1 MRAESRERVHMNKR
15 MISLLAIAL
24 MVVAGSLAGAEP
36 IAPGPDAQELV
47 QEALIL
53 AEPGDTIEFA
63 EGVFEFTR
71 GLSLDVDNVTLRGQ
85 GMDRTVFSFKNQDAG
100 SEGLIVTSDGVTLAQ
115 FAVEDT
121 IGDAIKAKGCEN
133 ISFIGVRTEWTG
145 GPKET
150 NGAYGL
156 YPVDC
161 ENVLIDGCLAVAA
174 SDAGLYIGQ
183 SRNIIVR
190 NSIAKYNVAGIE
202 IENCYNADVYNNI
215 AIHNTGGILVF
226 DLPNLPQQGGH
237 NVRVFANH
245 SVDNDTPNFAPKGNI
260 VANVPMGTGLLVM
273 ANRNVEVFE
282 NTFSGNATAN
292 VIVSSYRRGPEEKV
306 DPNYYP
312 YPEAIHIHHNRFGTG
327 GNAPSGPLGMLA
339 ASALGTPMP
348 DIVWDGA
355 MNEEKVVDGKLP
367 KQDWIYIHSNGA
379 ATFGNA
385 NLPDFM
391 KDPENA
397 RPKFNP
403 EAHEGKLPPL
413 KPVKLNGRS

>member
-1 MRAESRERVHMNKR
+1 MKAR
-15 MISLLAIAL
+15 MIFALTATFAASIGAIAQ
-24 MVVAGSLAGAEP
+24 AEM
-36 IAPGPDAQELV
+36 IDPGPDAQERV

-71 GLSLDVDNVTLRGQ
+71 GLSLDVDNVTLQGQ

-100 SEGLIVTSDGVTLAQ
+100 SEGLIVTSDHVTLSQ
-115 FAVEDT
+115 FGVEDT
-121 IGDAIKAKGCEN
+121 IGDAVKAKGSNN

-161 ENVLIDGCLAVAA
+161 ENVLMDGCIAIGA

-183 SRNIIVR
+183 SRNIVVR
-190 NSIAKYNVAGIE
+190 NCIAKYNVAGIE
-202 IENCYNADVYNNI
+202 IENCYDADVYNNL

-237 NVRVFANH
+237 NVRVFDNH

-260 VANVPMGTGLLVM
+260 VANVPMGTGLIVM
-273 ANRNVEVFE
+273 ANRNVEVFD

-292 VIVSSYRRGPEEKV
+292 VIVSSYRRGPEEQV

-312 YPEAIHIHHNRFGTG
+312 YPEAVYIHDNRFGTG
-327 GNAPSGPLGMLA
+327 GHKPSGPLGMLA
-339 ASALGTPMP
+339 ASSLGVPMP
-348 DIVWDGA
+348 DIVWDGV
-355 MNEEKVVDGKLP
+355 MNPKKVKNGKLP
-367 KQDWIYIHSNGA
+367 KSDWIYIENNGK

-385 NLPDFM
+385 NLQAFM
-391 KDPENA
+391 EDPESA
-397 RPKFNP
+397 EPEFNI
-403 EAHEGKLPPL
+403 EEHEGSLPPL
-413 KPVKLNGRS
+413 KPVELNGRS

>member
-1 MRAESRERVHMNKR
+1 MKILP
-15 MISLLAIAL
+15 ISLLTA
-24 MVVAGSLAGAEP
+24 VVAFAVTNSAGAEL
-36 IAPGPDAQELV
+36 ILPGPDAQERV

-53 AEPGDTIEFA
+53 AEPGDVLEFA
-63 EGVFEFTR
+63 EGTFEFTR
-71 GLSLDVDNVTLRGQ
+71 GLSLDVDNVTVRGQ
-85 GMDRTVFSFKNQDAG
+85 GMDRTIFSFANQDAG
-100 SEGLIVTSDGVTLAQ
+100 SEGLLVTSDGVSLEY

-121 IGDAIKAKGCEN
+121 IGDAIKVKGADGVT
-133 ISFIGVRTEWTG
+133 FLGVRTEWTG

-156 YPVDC
+156 YPVEC
-161 ENVLIDGCLAVAA
+161 SNVLIDGCMSVGA

-202 IENCYNADVYNNI
+202 IENCYDADVYNNV
-215 AIHNTGGILVF
+215 AMHNTGGILVF

-237 NVRVFANH
+237 NVRVFANM

-260 VANVPMGTGLLVM
+260 VANVPMGTGLLIM
-273 ANRNVEVFE
+273 ANRNVEVFD

-327 GNAPSGPLGMLA
+327 GDNPSGPLGQLA
-339 ASALGTPMP
+339 AASLGSPIP
-348 DIVWDGA
+348 DIVWDGV
-355 MNEEKVVDGKLP
+355 MNPEKMKDGKLP
-367 KQDWIYIHSNGA
+367 KRDWIYIHDNGA
-379 ATFGNA
+379 ATYGNA
-385 NLPDFM
+385 NFPAFQA
-391 KDPENA
+391 DPQNA
-397 RPKFNP
+397 
-403 EAHEGKLPPL
+403 EALYDVSVHDGSLPPL
-413 KPVKLNGRS
+413 RPVEINGRS